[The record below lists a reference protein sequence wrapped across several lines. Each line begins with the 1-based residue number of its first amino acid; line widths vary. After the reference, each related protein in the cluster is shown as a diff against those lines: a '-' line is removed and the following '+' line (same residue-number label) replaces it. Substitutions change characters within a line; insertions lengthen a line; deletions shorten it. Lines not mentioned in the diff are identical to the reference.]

1 MYSER
6 IRYRDRNASDLL
18 PNASTCAALGFLQLS
33 AATQRIPPQ
42 SLPLQ
47 WLLILRQS
55 GTWLSPPSRLCQFTA
70 TSSDCV
76 GAAWRDVDVL
86 KKASAGTYSIA
97 EATGRRYLVTGASG
111 NLGTFVVELLHR
123 RGERHIYC
131 MDISPLPKTL
141 TSFEGVHF
149 VKCDITDAYTHSLQR
164 SSRTC
169 RLGTPPACPLLR
181 QHP

>member
-1 MYSER
+1 MAADPQTIWYM
-6 IRYRDRNASDLL
+6 AV
-18 PNASTCAALGFLQLS
+18 AAVAALSIYCYLVGLRLEASRYKRRTPFP
-33 AATQRIPPQ
+33 TDEE
-42 SLPLQ
+42 
-47 WLLILRQS
+47 LL
-55 GTWLSPPSRLCQFTA
+55 A
-70 TSSDCV
+70 D

-149 VKCDITDAYTHSLQR
+149 VKCDITDAKAVHALFAEIK
-164 SSRTC
+164 
-169 RLGTPPACPLLR
+169 PDV
-181 QHP
+181 